1 MKFYPLCLGVAAL
14 AMVFSSLE
22 ASAQLRIVTYNTN
35 TFGTEV
41 GNSDVRPIR
50 DQADI
55 VIQAIGEEI
64 VNGFAR
70 PADIILLQEQQRP
83 ETTTQDFVNRLNNI
97 YSDQGITYARGTR
110 VGLTTISNGT
120 GPLDRNEIRQSVVF
134 RTDSVSLIAEDS
146 FGDLNGSPPQTRET
160 LLHQFRPVGFG
171 ADADLFVFNAHFAA
185 SDTNTD
191 REQRETEANEIRN
204 FIDSNNLGNRN
215 VIVAGDLNVPD
226 NFSTSGSGRFG
237 DRSPLQI
244 LAADGPGRVLDPLF
258 PNGEEVNFQIF
269 DSGVPNSPFGVDL
282 EPLLTQSPSGGAGA
296 LVAGGIDDRFDF
308 ILQSDELLDGEGV
321 ASIPSSLRSFGN
333 NGSTPNRQIND
344 GNTISLNGVTSFTTA
359 EVLDALELASDHLP
373 VVEDFQ
379 LPAILAAELVSE
391 VPLTVEQNA
400 EFNLSLAISN
410 AANVQVPLGADELDF
425 QFTTT
430 GDLFG
435 SATGIDQA
443 LGGFFEGVVTLNT
456 SLLGIRSGLITI
468 SSDSQSVAN
477 GQITIPVSFEVV
489 SAIPEPGAISLL
501 GLMSVAM
508 LVRRKR

>member
-1 MKFYPLCLGVAAL
+1 MKYASICCGVVLIANILL
-14 AMVFSSLE
+14 ATEVWS
-22 ASAQLRIVTYNTN
+22 QLRIVTYNTN

-41 GNSDVRPIR
+41 GSSDVRPIR
-50 DQADI
+50 AQADI
-55 VIQAIGEEI
+55 VIEAIGEEI

-160 LLHQFRPVGFG
+160 LLHQFRPVGYG

-204 FIDSNNLGNRN
+204 YIDSNNLGNRN
-215 VIVAGDLNVPD
+215 VIVGGDLNVPD

-269 DSGVPNSPFGVDL
+269 DSGVPDSPFGVDL
-282 EPLLTQSPSGGAGA
+282 GPQLTQSPSGGAGA

-308 ILQSDELLDGEGV
+308 LLQSDELLDGEGV
-321 ASIPSSLRSFGN
+321 ASIPSSLRAFGN
-333 NGSTPNRQIND
+333 NGSTPNRQINE
-344 GNTISLNGVTSFTTA
+344 GNTITLNGVTSFTTDQ
-359 EVLDALELASDHLP
+359 VLDALELASDHLP

-379 LPAILAAELVSE
+379 LPAILEAELVDS
-391 VPLTVEQNA
+391 VPLFVEQNA
-400 EFNLSLAISN
+400 EIDLSLAIRN
-410 AANVQVPLGADELDF
+410 AANVLVPLGADELDF
-425 QFTTT
+425 AFSTS

-443 LGGFFEGVVTLNT
+443 LGGEFQGLVSLNT
-456 SLLGIRSGLITI
+456 TQLGLRSGLITI

-477 GQITIPVSFEVV
+477 GLINIPISFEVI
-489 SAIPEPGAISLL
+489 SAVPEPGSLTL
-501 GLMSVAM
+501 LSLMSVAV
-508 LVRRKR
+508 LIRRTR